1 VANQAVQNLLQSPLP
16 QMLEQLGNAIATAQ
30 FAMDQNAIQIARVMT
45 DKNQGLELSEG
56 HKLSLL
62 ELGFTPTFYQLTEAT
77 IEARVAFSASESR
90 EISVGASIGGSIG
103 FFTASV
109 NASYTAKYSFDA
121 SGSSAITARFV
132 SVPPPTMFHERLRAG
147 MPAPAADEKKPA

>member
-1 VANQAVQNLLQSPLP
+1 MANQAVQNLLQSPLP

-45 DKNQGLELSEG
+45 DKSQGLELSEG
-56 HKLSLL
+56 NKLSLL
-62 ELGFTPTFYQLTEAT
+62 ELGFTPTFYHLTEAT
-77 IEARVAFSASESR
+77 IEARVAFSTSESR
-90 EISVGASIGGSIG
+90 EISVGATIGGSIG
-103 FFTASV
+103 FFAASV

-132 SVPPPTMFHERLRAG
+132 SVPPPSVFHERLRAG
-147 MPAPAADEKKPA
+147 MSAPAADIQKP

>member
-1 VANQAVQNLLQSPLP
+1 MANQAVQNLLQSPLP
-16 QMLEQLGNAIATAQ
+16 QMLEQLGTAIANAQ

-45 DKNQGLELSEG
+45 DQEQGLELSEG
-56 HKLSLL
+56 RKLSLL

-90 EISVGASIGGSIG
+90 EISVGAKIGGSIG

-132 SVPPPTMFHERLRAG
+132 SVPPPSVFHERLRAG
-147 MPAPAADEKKPA
+147 MPGSADAKKP

>member
-1 VANQAVQNLLQSPLP
+1 MANKAVQNLLQSPLP
-16 QMLEQLGNAIATAQ
+16 QMLEQLGTAVANAQ
-30 FAMDQNAIQIARVMT
+30 FAMDQNAIRIARLLT
-45 DKNQGLELSEG
+45 DQDQGLELSEG
-56 HKLSLL
+56 RKLSLL

-77 IEARVAFSASESR
+77 IEARVAFSASESH
-90 EISVGASIGGSIG
+90 EVSVGAQIGASIG

-132 SVPPPTMFHERLRAG
+132 SVPPPALFHERLRAAI
-147 MPAPAADEKKPA
+147 PATAEQPKKP